1 MKPNPHHIRIISRC
15 AFLLVFVCSV
25 NFPNFLAGESII
37 TELSSLSLQNPVV
50 KQIRAEVGKTAYAVK
65 SRREAGNMPELKF
78 YRYRVSRGD
87 TFWTVLS
94 AVSSDIDTLMSVNG
108 LGSPE
113 DIEPGK
119 VLYIPNMRGIV
130 FRNSKKAGAEQ
141 IANAFKIPR
150 EYILRANG
158 NSIEGK
164 EYLFIPMAKLSSVER
179 SLFLGTG
186 FVNPLRDA
194 QKTSGFGM
202 RRDPF
207 THHMS
212 FHGGI
217 DLACRPGTKV
227 YAARSGVVT
236 FAGYKGNYG
245 FAVEVSHS
253 HGYSSI
259 YGHLSRIYVR
269 PGAEVNTGTVLGL
282 SGNTGRSTGPHL
294 HFEVRRRATPV
305 SPNILSRQ

>member
-1 MKPNPHHIRIISRC
+1 MKSRPYMQKLAFC
-15 AFLLVFVCSV
+15 AFWLALVYSI
-25 NFPNFLAGESII
+25 NFPDSLAGESTIA
-37 TELSSLSLQNPVV
+37 ELSNLSLQNPLL
-50 KQIRAEVGKTAYAVK
+50 KQIRTDVGKTVHTVK
-65 SRREAGNMPELKF
+65 SRRGVENMPELKF

-87 TFWTVLS
+87 TFWTVLT
-94 AVSSDIDTLMSVNG
+94 ATSSDIDTLMSVNG

-113 DIEPGK
+113 DVEVGK
-119 VLYIPNMRGIV
+119 ALYIPNMRGIV
-130 FRNSKKAGAEQ
+130 FHNSKKAGVEQ
-141 IANAFKIPR
+141 IAYAFKIPS

-158 NSIEGK
+158 NSIQDK
-164 EYLFIPMAKLSSVER
+164 EYLFIPMAKLSTVER
-179 SLFLGTG
+179 SLFLGIG

-207 THHMS
+207 THHMR

-259 YGHLSRIYVR
+259 YGHLSRIFVR
-269 PGAEVNTGTVLGL
+269 PGLEVNTGTVLGL

>member
-1 MKPNPHHIRIISRC
+1 MQKYTRGT
-15 AFLLVFVCSV
+15 F
-25 NFPNFLAGESII
+25 FLALLCSLNVLNSLDAGNII
-37 TELSSLSLQNPVV
+37 ELPGLALRNPIL
-50 KQIRAEVGKTAYAVK
+50 KQIRADVGKTTHAIK
-65 SRREAGNMPELKF
+65 SRKGMEYMPELKF
-78 YRYRVSRGD
+78 YRYRVSKGD
-87 TFWTVLS
+87 TFWKVLS
-94 AVSSDIDTLMSVNG
+94 ATSSDIDTLISVNG

-113 DIEPGK
+113 DIEQGK
-119 VLYIPNMRGIV
+119 TLYIPNMRGIV
-130 FRNSKKAGAEQ
+130 FRNSKKAGVEQ
-141 IANAFKIPR
+141 IAHAFKIPP

-164 EYLFIPMAKLSSVER
+164 EYLFIPTAKLSTVER
-179 SLFLGTG
+179 SLFLGMG
-186 FVNPLRDA
+186 FINPLKKA

-207 THHMS
+207 MHQLR

-227 YAARSGVVT
+227 YAARSGVVA

-245 FAVEVSHS
+245 FAVELSHS

-259 YGHLSRIYVR
+259 YGHLSKIYVH
-269 PGAEVNTGTVLGL
+269 PGTKVNTGTVLGL

-294 HFEVRRRATPV
+294 HFEVRRRTTPIN
-305 SPNILSRQ
+305 PNIISRQ

>member
-1 MKPNPHHIRIISRC
+1 MKPRPYMSKLAFC
-15 AFLLVFVCSV
+15 AFCLALVYSI
-25 NFPNFLAGESII
+25 NFPDSLAGESTIA
-37 TELSSLSLQNPVV
+37 ELSNLSLQNPLL
-50 KQIRAEVGKTAYAVK
+50 KQIRTDVGKTAYAVK
-65 SRREAGNMPELKF
+65 SRRGVENMPKLTF

-87 TFWTVLS
+87 TFWTVLT
-94 AVSSDIDTLMSVNG
+94 ATSSDIDTLMSVNG

-119 VLYIPNMRGIV
+119 TIYIPNMRGII
-130 FRNSKKAGAEQ
+130 FRNSKKAGVEQ
-141 IANAFKIPR
+141 IAQAFKIPP

-158 NSIEGK
+158 NSIQDK
-164 EYLFIPMAKLSSVER
+164 EYLFIPMTKLSSVER

-207 THHMS
+207 THHMR

-245 FAVEVSHS
+245 FAVEVTHS
-253 HGYSSI
+253 HGYTSI
-259 YGHLSRIYVR
+259 YGHLSRIFVR
-269 PGAEVNTGTVLGL
+269 PGSEVNTGTVLGL

>member
-1 MKPNPHHIRIISRC
+1 MKPRLYIQKIVNC
-15 AFLLVFVCSV
+15 AVFLAFVSS
-25 NFPNFLAGESII
+25 PNFSDSLAGESII
-37 TELSSLSLQNPVV
+37 IELPSLALQNPTL
-50 KQIRAEVGKTAYAVK
+50 KQIRADAGKAVYAVK
-65 SRREAGNMPELKF
+65 SRRGVESMPELKI
-78 YRYRVSRGD
+78 YRYRVLRGD
-87 TFWTVLS
+87 TFWKILS
-94 AVSSDIDTLMSVNG
+94 ATSSDIDTLMSING

-113 DIEPGK
+113 DVEPGK
-119 VLYIPNMRGIV
+119 IIYIPNMRGIV
-130 FRNSKKAGAEQ
+130 FRNSKKAGVEQ
-141 IANAFKIPR
+141 IANAFKIPT
-150 EYILRANG
+150 EYILRANK
-158 NSIEGK
+158 NFIEGK

-179 SLFLGTG
+179 SLFLGIG
-186 FVNPLRDA
+186 FVNPLRDS

-207 THHMS
+207 TRHMS

-294 HFEVRRRATPV
+294 HFEVRRRTSPV
-305 SPNILSRQ
+305 NPNILSRQ